1 VRFGILST
9 ANIADLAVAPAIRA
23 SEHEVHAVASRDRE
37 RAAAFADRHDVP
49 VVCGDYE
56 ALLDA
61 DVDAVYVPLPNA
73 LHAEWTCRAADAGL
87 DVLCEKPLASD
98 GDEAVQTVQHC
109 RNAGVTLMEAFMY
122 RYHPRTER
130 ALEVAERHLGDLQ
143 HVHAAFNFPLPAD
156 RADDVRLDPSLAG
169 GALMDVGCYAVSAAR
184 QFLGEPV
191 AADASVDDARGAG
204 VDTSVAGTLE
214 FADGATATV
223 EASFETRNH
232 QSYRVEGT
240 EGWLEARDAFN
251 PTHDDG
257 VVLRWGTE
265 GRTVEE
271 QFDPVD
277 QYRLQV
283 EHFAECVEAGE
294 QPRTDSEEAVANMR
308 AVDALYEAAGTDG
321 SVPL

>member
-9 ANIADLAVAPAIRA
+9 ANIADVAVVPAIRA

-49 VVCGDYE
+49 VVCDDYE
-56 ALLDA
+56 ALLDT
-61 DVDAVYVPLPNA
+61 DVDAIYNPLPNA
-73 LHAEWTCRAADAGL
+73 LHAEWTCRAANEGL

-98 GDEAVQTVQHC
+98 ADEAVETVQHC
-109 RNAGVTLMEAFMY
+109 RNADVTLMEAFMY
-122 RYHPRTER
+122 HYHPRTER
-130 ALEVAERHLGDLQ
+130 AVEVADRHLGDVQ
-143 HVHAAFNFPLPAD
+143 HVHAAFNFPLPD
-156 RADDVRLDPSLAG
+156 RPDDVRLDPGLAG

-191 AADASVDDARGAG
+191 AADASVDDARDSG
-204 VDTSVAGTLE
+204 VDTSIAGTLE

-240 EGWLEARDAFN
+240 DGWLEARDAFN
-251 PTHDDG
+251 PTSDDG
-257 VVLRWGTE
+257 TVLRWGTD

-271 QFDPVD
+271 RFDPVD
-277 QYRLQV
+277 QYRLEV
-283 EHFAECVEAGE
+283 EHFADCAESGE
-294 QPRTDSEEAVANMR
+294 QPRTDGEEAVANMR
-308 AVDALYEAAGTDG
+308 AIDALYEAARTDG

>member
-9 ANIADLAVAPAIRA
+9 ANIADVAVAPAIRA

-37 RAAAFADRHDVP
+37 RAAAFAERHDVP
-49 VVCGDYE
+49 VVCEDYD
-56 ALLDA
+56 ALLEA
-61 DVDAVYVPLPNA
+61 DVDAVYVPLPNS
-73 LHAEWTCRAADAGL
+73 LHAEWTCRAASEGL

-98 GDEAVQTVQHC
+98 ADEAVEVVQHC

-130 ALEVAERHLGDLQ
+130 AVEVAERHLGDVQ
-143 HVHAAFNFPLPAD
+143 HVHAAFNFPLPRD
-156 RADDVRLDPSLAG
+156 RSDDVRLDPALAG
-169 GALMDVGCYAVSAAR
+169 GSLMDVGCYAVSAAR

-191 AADASVDDARGAG
+191 AADASVHDARDCG

-214 FADGATATV
+214 FADGGTATV
-223 EASFETRNH
+223 EASFESRNH

-240 EGWLEARDAFN
+240 DGWLEAEDAFN

-257 VVLRWGTE
+257 VVLRWGTD
-265 GRTVEE
+265 GKSVEE

-283 EHFAECVEAGE
+283 EHFADCVESGE
-294 QPRTDSEEAVANMR
+294 QPRTDGEEAVANMR
-308 AVDALYEAAGTDG
+308 AIDALYEAARTDG

>member
-9 ANIADLAVAPAIRA
+9 ANIADGAVVPAIRA
-23 SEHEVHAVASRDRE
+23 SEHEVHAVASRDAE
-37 RAAAFADRHDVP
+37 RATAFAGRHDVP
-49 VVCGDYE
+49 VVCDGYE

-61 DVDAVYVPLPNA
+61 DVDAVYNPLPNA
-73 LHAEWTCRAADAGL
+73 LHAEWTCQAADAGL

-98 GDEAVQTVQHC
+98 ADEAVEVVQHC

-130 ALEVAERHLGDLQ
+130 AVEVAKRHLGDVE
-143 HVHAAFNFPLPAD
+143 HVHAAFNFPLPQE
-156 RADDVRLDPSLAG
+156 RTDDVRLDPGLAG

-191 AADASVDDARGAG
+191 AADASVDDARDCG
-204 VDTSVAGTLE
+204 VDTSVGGTLE
-214 FADGATATV
+214 FADGATASV

-232 QSYRVEGT
+232 QSYRVEGAD
-240 EGWLEARDAFN
+240 GWLEARDAFN
-251 PTHDDG
+251 PTSDDG
-257 VVLRWGTE
+257 TVLRWGTD

-271 QFDPVD
+271 QFDPTD
-277 QYRLQV
+277 QYRLEV
-283 EHFAECVEAGE
+283 EHFADCVESGE
-294 QPRTDSEEAVANMR
+294 QPRTDGEEAVANMR
-308 AVDALYEAAGTDG
+308 AIDALYEAARTDG

>member
-1 VRFGILST
+1 MRFGILST
-9 ANIADLAVAPAIRA
+9 ANIADVAVAPAIRA

-49 VVCGDYE
+49 VVCDDYD
-56 ALLDA
+56 ALFDA
-61 DVDAVYVPLPNA
+61 DVDAVYVPLPNS
-73 LHAEWTCRAADAGL
+73 LHADWTCRAASEGL

-98 GDEAVQTVQHC
+98 ADEAVEVVQHC

-130 ALEVAERHLGDLQ
+130 AIEVAERHLGDVQ
-143 HVHAAFNFPLPAD
+143 HVHAAFNFPLPRD
-156 RADDVRLDPSLAG
+156 RSDDVRLDPALAG
-169 GALMDVGCYAVSAAR
+169 GSLMDVGCYAVNAAR

-191 AADASVDDARGAG
+191 AADASVHDARDCG

-214 FADGATATV
+214 FADGGTATV
-223 EASFETRNH
+223 EASFESRNY

-240 EGWLEARDAFN
+240 DGWLEVEDAFN
-251 PTHDDG
+251 PTHGDG
-257 VVLRWGTE
+257 VVLRWGTD
-265 GRTVEE
+265 GKTVEE

-277 QYRLQV
+277 QYRLEV
-283 EHFAECVEAGE
+283 EHFADCVESGD
-294 QPRTDSEEAVANMR
+294 QPRTDGEEAVANMR
-308 AVDALYEAAGTDG
+308 AIDALYEAARTDG

>member
-9 ANIADLAVAPAIRA
+9 ANIADVAVAPAISA
-23 SEHEVHAVASRDRE
+23 SEHELHAVASRNRG
-37 RAAAFADRHDVP
+37 RAASFADRHDVP
-49 VVCGDYE
+49 VVCDDYD

-61 DVDAVYVPLPNA
+61 DIDAVYVPLPNA

-98 GDEAVQTVQHC
+98 ADETVEVVQHC
-109 RNAGVTLMEAFMY
+109 RNADATLMEAFMY
-122 RYHPRTER
+122 HYHPRTER
-130 ALEVAERHLGDLQ
+130 ALEVADRHLGDVE

-156 RADDVRLDPSLAG
+156 RTDDVRLDPGLAG

-191 AADASVDDARGAG
+191 AADASVDDARDSG
-204 VDTSVAGTLE
+204 VDTSIAGTLE

-232 QSYRVEGT
+232 QTYRVEGAD
-240 EGWLEARDAFN
+240 GWLEARDAFN
-251 PTHDDG
+251 PTSGDG
-257 VVLRWGTE
+257 TVLRWGTD

-271 QFDPVD
+271 RFEPTD
-277 QYRLQV
+277 QYRLEV
-283 EHFAECVEAGE
+283 EHFAECVESDE
-294 QPRTDSEEAVANMR
+294 QPRTDGEEAVANMR
-308 AVDALYEAAGTDG
+308 AIDALYEAARSDG

>member
-1 VRFGILST
+1 MRFGILST
-9 ANIADLAVAPAIRA
+9 ANIADAAVVPAIRA

-37 RAAAFADRHDVP
+37 RAAAFADCHDVP
-49 VVCGDYE
+49 VVCDGYD

-61 DVDAVYVPLPNA
+61 DVDAIYNPLPNA
-73 LHAEWTCRAADAGL
+73 LHAEWTCRAANEGL

-98 GDEAVQTVQHC
+98 ADEAVEVVQHC

-130 ALEVAERHLGDLQ
+130 AVDVAERHLGTVE
-143 HVHAAFNFPLPAD
+143 HVHAAFNFPLPRD
-156 RADDVRLDPSLAG
+156 PDDVRLDPSLAG

-191 AADASVDDARGAG
+191 AADASVDDARDSG
-204 VDTSVAGTLE
+204 VDTSIAGTLE
-214 FADGATATV
+214 FADGGTATV

-232 QSYRVEGT
+232 QTYRVEGT
-240 EGWLEARDAFN
+240 DGWLEARDAFN
-251 PTHDDG
+251 PTSDDG
-257 VVLRWGTE
+257 TVLRWGTG

-271 QFDPVD
+271 RFDPVD

-283 EHFAECVEAGE
+283 EHFADCVESGA
-294 QPRTDSEEAVANMR
+294 QPRTDGEEAVANLR
-308 AVDALYEAAGTDG
+308 AIDALYEAARTDG